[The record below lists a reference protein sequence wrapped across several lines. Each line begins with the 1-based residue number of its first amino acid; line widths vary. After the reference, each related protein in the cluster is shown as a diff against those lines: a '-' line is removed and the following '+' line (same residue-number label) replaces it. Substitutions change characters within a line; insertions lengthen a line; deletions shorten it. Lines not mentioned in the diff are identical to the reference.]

1 MDRKRLSDYNPNDQ
15 EKVRRAYLLRG
26 PYQPCD
32 HKFPQT
38 TISRKKRKFN
48 VKWFKLYESWLEYSV
63 KGDAAYCL
71 YCYLCADNVAQSDDT
86 SFIKGGFRNWKKSE
100 KFRIHIG
107 GVNSSHNQCRR
118 KCEDLMNQNQHIE
131 HSFVKQTPQMKIEYQ
146 MRLLASIDCVRW
158 CLHQGISFRAHDESD
173 DSINM
178 GNFKELHK
186 FLIEHSEE
194 PKKSILLNAPKN
206 NKLTSH
212 DIQVDIA
219 SACASE
225 TTKAIVED
233 IGDECFSILVD
244 ECRDVSTKE
253 QMAIEI

>member
-1 MDRKRLSDYNPNDQ
+1 M
-15 EKVRRAYLLRG
+15 LRG
-26 PYQPCD
+26 PYQPSG
-32 HKFPQT
+32 HKFPQK
-38 TISRKKRKFN
+38 IIGRKKRKFN
-48 VKWFKLYESWLEYSV
+48 VNWFKLYKPWLEYSV

-71 YCYLCADNVAQSDDT
+71 YCYLCADDVVESDDT
-86 SFIKGGFRNWKKSE
+86 SFAKGGFKNWKKPE

-131 HSFVKQTPQMKIEYQ
+131 HAFFKQNPQMKIEYE

-186 FLIEHSEE
+186 FLIEHNE
-194 PKKSILLNAPKN
+194 
-206 NKLTSH
+206 
-212 DIQVDIA
+212 
-219 SACASE
+219 
-225 TTKAIVED
+225 
-233 IGDECFSILVD
+233 
-244 ECRDVSTKE
+244 
-253 QMAIEI
+253 